1 MEGGENMNP
10 LKRIFATILML
21 CMVFT
26 LTACG
31 GNGNGDTEK
40 NTEGSQNESTV
51 DKNTE
56 DAKDTQVD
64 DGKIVYKV
72 TLVDEEGNPVEGAL
86 VQMCLNS
93 CVPARTADNGVA
105 EFNLVEEEG
114 YKVEITMLPAGYEK
128 LSEEPVYLEN
138 GQTELTIT
146 VKKVQ

>member
-1 MEGGENMNP
+1 MKS

-21 CMVFT
+21 CMVSA

-31 GNGNGDTEK
+31 GNAGEDTEK
-40 NTEGSQNESTV
+40 NTQNSQNESTV

-64 DGKIVYKV
+64 DTKVVYKV
-72 TLVDEEGNPVEGAL
+72 TVVDESGNPVVKAM
-86 VQMCLNS
+86 VQMCLDS
-93 CVPARTADNGVA
+93 CVPAMTGDTGVA
-105 EFNLVEEEG
+105 EFKLVEAEG
-114 YKVEITMLPAGYEK
+114 YKVEVLSLPEGYEK

-138 GQTELTIT
+138 GQTELKIT

>member
-1 MEGGENMNP
+1 MEGGGNMKS

-56 DAKDTQVD
+56 DTKDTQVD
-64 DGKIVYKV
+64 DGKVVYKV
-72 TLVDEEGNPVEGAL
+72 TVLDEAGNPVAGAM

-93 CVPARTADNGVA
+93 CVPGRTTDTGVA
-105 EFNLVEEEG
+105 EFNLAEAEG
-114 YKVEITMLPAGYEK
+114 YKVEILSLPAGFEK
-128 LSEEPVYLEN
+128 ISEEPVYLEN

-146 VKKVQ
+146 VKAVQ

>member
-1 MEGGENMNP
+1 MKAM
-10 LKRIFATILML
+10 KRIFATILML

-40 NTEGSQNESTV
+40 NTQDSQSESTV

-56 DAKDTQVD
+56 DNKDTQVD

-72 TLVDEEGNPVEGAL
+72 TVVDEAGNPVAGAM
-86 VQMCLNS
+86 VQMCLDS
-93 CVPARTADNGVA
+93 CVPARTADTGVA
-105 EFNLVEEEG
+105 EFNLVEAEG
-114 YKVEITMLPAGYEK
+114 YKVEILALPEGYEK
-128 LSEEPVYLEN
+128 IDTEPVYLEN

-146 VKKVQ
+146 VKAVQ